1 MTNEAETRGT
11 EGGLVDDH
19 PTNPAFYVHANEM
32 LASIERASF
41 ALPAPAHQAV
51 RDSFLFLYFL
61 ILDLDRKFMYLH
73 RLNQEYFKNLDARSL
88 SPKHRELLTLVAQH
102 HEQIWAAKPDLCRM
116 VETLER
122 ITHELW
128 AGHQEEWHA
137 KMEELTG
144 VPLTPHDDTSNVA
157 EVHAERRARFLE
169 CKPRRRWND
178 DADSDHHHERRL
190 CAAAA
195 GPRRAGDP
203 DDTDYGRNGERRPR
217 GPR

>member
-1 MTNEAETRGT
+1 MAREAETRGT

-51 RDSFLFLYFL
+51 RDTFLFLYFL

-73 RLNQEYFKNLDARSL
+73 RLNQEYFRGLDPESL
-88 SPKHRELLTLVAQH
+88 SPQNRELLTLVARH
-102 HEQIWAAKPDLCRM
+102 HEQIEDSKPDLSRM

-128 AGHQEEWHA
+128 AGHQEAWHA

-144 VPLTPHDDTSNVA
+144 VRLTRPDDKSNVE
-157 EVHAERRARFLE
+157 EVHAERRAKFLS
-169 CKPRRRWND
+169 CKPRRRWD
-178 DADSDHHHERRL
+178 DAQDMDFHDKRRL
-190 CAAAA
+190 CALAAD
-195 GPRRAGDP
+195 PRRKSDP
-203 DDTDYGRNGERRPR
+203 ETKDYSQNGLRRIKAR
-217 GPR
+217 R

>member
-1 MTNEAETRGT
+1 MNGEAEALGVT
-11 EGGLVDDH
+11 GGAADDH

-73 RLNQEYFKNLDARSL
+73 RATREYFRLLERDAIT
-88 SPKHRELLTLVAQH
+88 PANRELLTLIAQH
-102 HEQIWAAKPDLCRM
+102 HEQIEDSKPDLCRM

-122 ITHELW
+122 ITHDLW
-128 AGHQEEWHA
+128 AGHQDKWHA

-144 VPLTPHDDTSNVA
+144 VPLTRPQDKSKVED
-157 EVHAERRARFLE
+157 VHAVRRKEFLT
-169 CKPRRRWND
+169 CRPRRRWND
-178 DADSDHHHERRL
+178 KEEEDFHHRRRH
-190 CAAAA
+190 CASAAE
-195 GPRRAGDP
+195 PRRAGDRE
-203 DDTDYGRNGERRPR
+203 DKDFSDNGLRRIKAIW
-217 GPR
+217 